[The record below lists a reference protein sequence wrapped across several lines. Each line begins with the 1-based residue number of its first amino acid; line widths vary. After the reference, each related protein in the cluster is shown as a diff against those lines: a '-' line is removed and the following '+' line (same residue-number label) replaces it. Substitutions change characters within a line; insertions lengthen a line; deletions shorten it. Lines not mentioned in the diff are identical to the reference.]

1 MQMKCGIDV
10 QSTAFLVH
18 LNGKFIIIIIIII
31 VIIVIIIIIP
41 FHNGFCH
48 TDYTIEP

>member
-1 MQMKCGIDV
+1 MQTKWGTDV
-10 QSTAFLVH
+10 QSTAFFVH
-18 LNGKFIIIIIIII
+18 LNGKFIIIIII
-31 VIIVIIIIIP
+31 VIIIIIIIP